1 MVNRK
6 VNLINYTQLIGI
18 IYFILIMLKIS
29 LLGTP
34 QIHTNGLSLSSAI
47 TGRELALLAFLAV
60 TGKAH
65 DRGALVDLLWND
77 VSEQQALKNLRNVLY
92 SLRKSIGSYL
102 DISRQKLA
110 LTADNSCW
118 LDVTI
123 FHDYWSAPQSSDRQ
137 EMLPEI
143 LKLYRGTFLEGFT
156 IQDAPV
162 FELWLSEQQ
171 RTLQEHA
178 LQGLHLLTQ
187 QYMADDNAEAA
198 LLTTRRILHMAPWD
212 ENAHRQLMLLYAYSG
227 QRSAALAQYN
237 LCQQALA
244 TEYGV
249 APMPETTALYMQIK
263 AGQVIQP
270 SVRVTD
276 PMHARTV
283 LPVLPTV
290 TSPSTPPLFP
300 SSPQVNW
307 DAVPTAVQLGGR
319 ETELYQL
326 EHWLLK
332 EQCRLVAVLGVSGQ
346 GKTALV
352 ADFVHRLVE
361 KSEGTSTVGGELAPF
376 TRIVWFSASRGA
388 TVAQILQT
396 WITHLTVPASPAAS
410 SPVTAFFTQP
420 APPIDLLLAP
430 LLHLLRKERCLLVL
444 DQGEYLLR
452 NPSLQASEEEALA
465 MLFRWMTEGEHQ
477 SALIFSSALQPQ
489 SLVQMARHSSLL
501 RLLRLTGLST
511 TTGVELL
518 NRYGLAHYNL
528 DLPQLVTHY
537 AGNPLAL
544 SLLSGLAHQ
553 FPAHTLDLILQREPL
568 LFIELHKV
576 LKQQFDQLPPL
587 AQKMSVWLAVEQA
600 PISFELL
607 WEHFLQS
614 HRASAVMAAYT
625 SLQQALFVEQAADL
639 HTIRLPALFELYVIH
654 HVVDQL
660 VEELNTQDQFFS
672 PIYLNTYLLLNPQ
685 RTEQVQARQHQVIL
699 QPILKTLAATW
710 GVAGLIRRFH
720 DLISVLNTYPLP
732 AGRYAQ
738 LNLQAL
744 LTLLEPQ
751 FSVAD
756 DYITQKVGQLTPD
769 RRFMDGVSKIA

>member
-1 MVNRK
+1 
-6 VNLINYTQLIGI
+6 
-18 IYFILIMLKIS
+18 MLKIS

-34 QIHTNGLSLSSAI
+34 QIHTNGLSLSTAI

-60 TGKAH
+60 TGKPH
-65 DRGALVDLLWND
+65 DRGTLVDLLWND

-102 DISRQKLA
+102 DITRQKLA
-110 LTADNSCW
+110 LMADNSYW

-123 FHDYWSAPQSSDRQ
+123 FHNYWLAPQNSDRQ

-143 LKLYRGTFLEGFT
+143 LKLYRGNFLEGFT

-162 FELWLSEQQ
+162 FEMWLLEQQ
-171 RTLQEHA
+171 RTLQDHA

-187 QYMADDNAEAA
+187 QYMADDNAAAA

-212 ENAHRQLMLLYAYSG
+212 ENAHRQMMLLYAYSG
-227 QRSAALAQYN
+227 QRGAALAQYN

-249 APMPETTALYMQIK
+249 APMPETMALYMQIK
-263 AGQVIQP
+263 AGQVVQP
-270 SVRVTD
+270 SGQVTN
-276 PMHARTV
+276 PTSARTV
-283 LPVLPTV
+283 FTAQPTATPSMLPLLP
-290 TSPSTPPLFP
+290 SA
-300 SSPQVNW
+300 PQVNW
-307 DAVPTAVQLGGR
+307 DAVPTAVHLNGR

-352 ADFVHRLVE
+352 ADLVHRLVE
-361 KSEGTSTVGGELAPF
+361 KSEGTATVGGQLTLF
-376 TRIVWFSASRGA
+376 TRIVWSSASGGA
-388 TVAQILQT
+388 TVAQILQA
-396 WITHLTVPASPAAS
+396 WITQLMAAP
-410 SPVTAFFTQP
+410 SPVTPLFTQP

-430 LLHLLRKERCLLVL
+430 LLQLLRQERCLLIL
-444 DQGEYLLR
+444 DQAESLLR
-452 NPSLQASEEEALA
+452 NTTPQAGEEEALA
-465 MLFRWMTEGEHQ
+465 MLFRWLTEGEHQ

-489 SLVQMARHSSLL
+489 SLVQLARHSSLL

-511 TTGVELL
+511 TAGVELL
-518 NRYGLAHYNL
+518 NRYGLARYNL
-528 DLPQLVTHY
+528 DLAQLVTRY
-537 AGNPLAL
+537 AGNPRAL
-544 SLLSGLAHQ
+544 TLLSGIAHH
-553 FPAHTLDLILQREPL
+553 FPAHTLELILQREPL
-568 LFIELHKV
+568 LFAELHKV

-587 AQKMSVWLAVEQA
+587 AQKMSVWLAIEQA
-600 PISFELL
+600 PITFELL
-607 WEHFLQS
+607 WEHFLKS
-614 HRASAVMAAYT
+614 HRTSAVMAAYT
-625 SLQQALFVEQAADL
+625 SLQQALLVEQAEDL
-639 HTIRLPALFELYVIH
+639 HTVRLPALFELYVIH

-672 PIYLNTYLLLNPQ
+672 PIYLNSYLLLNPQ
-685 RTEQVQARQHQVIL
+685 RTAQVQALQNQVIL
-699 QPILKTLAATW
+699 QPILKTLVATW

-738 LNLQAL
+738 PNLQAL

-751 FSVAD
+751 FSLSG
-756 DYITQKVGQLTPD
+756 DYLITQKIGQPTLD
-769 RRFMDGVSKIA
+769 RRFMDEVSKIA

>member
-6 VNLINYTQLIGI
+6 VNLIIYTQFICK

-34 QIHTNGLSLSSAI
+34 QIHTNGLSLSTVI

-60 TGKAH
+60 TGKSH
-65 DRGALVDLLWND
+65 DRGTLVDLLWND

-102 DISRQKLA
+102 DITRQKLA
-110 LTADNSCW
+110 LMADNSYW

-123 FHDYWSAPQSSDRQ
+123 FHNYWLAPQSSDRQ

-143 LKLYRGTFLEGFT
+143 LKLYRGNFLEGFT

-162 FELWLSEQQ
+162 FEMWLLEQQ
-171 RTLQEHA
+171 RTLQDHA

-187 QYMADDNAEAA
+187 QYMADSNTEAA

-263 AGQVIQP
+263 AGQVVQP
-270 SVRVTD
+270 AGQVTN
-276 PMHARTV
+276 PTHARTV
-283 LPVLPTV
+283 FTVLPTV
-290 TSPSTPPLFP
+290 TSPSSTPPLLP
-300 SSPQVNW
+300 SAPQVNW
-307 DAVPTAVQLGGR
+307 DAVPTAVHLDGR

-326 EHWLLK
+326 QHWLLK
-332 EQCRLVAVLGVSGQ
+332 EQCRLVAVFGVSGQ

-352 ADFVHRLVE
+352 AELVHRLVE
-361 KSEGTSTVGGELAPF
+361 KSEGTATVGGQLAPF
-376 TRIVWFSASRGA
+376 TRMVWSSASGGA

-396 WITHLTVPASPAAS
+396 WITQLTAAPSPAA
-410 SPVTAFFTQP
+410 PLFTQP

-430 LLHLLRKERCLLVL
+430 LLHLLRKERCLLIL
-444 DQGEYLLR
+444 DQAECLLR
-452 NPSLQASEEEALA
+452 STPHQAGEEEALA

-477 SALIFSSALQPQ
+477 SALIFSSSLQPQ

-511 TTGVELL
+511 TAGVELL

-528 DLPQLVTHY
+528 DLAQLVTRY

-544 SLLSGLAHQ
+544 TLLSGIAHH

-568 LFIELHKV
+568 LFAELHKV

-587 AQKMSVWLAVEQA
+587 AQKMSVWLAIEQA

-607 WEHFLQS
+607 WEYFLKS
-614 HRASAVMAAYT
+614 HRTSAVMAAYT
-625 SLQQALFVEQAADL
+625 SLQQALFVEQAEDL
-639 HTIRLPALFELYVIH
+639 HMIRLPALFELYVIH

-660 VEELNTQDQFFS
+660 VEELNTQDQFFA
-672 PIYLNTYLLLNPQ
+672 PIYLNSYLLLNPQ
-685 RTEQVQARQHQVIL
+685 RTEQVQALQNQVIL

-738 LNLQAL
+738 PNLQAL

-751 FSVAD
+751 FSVSG
-756 DYITQKVGQLTPD
+756 DYLVPQKIGQPTLD
-769 RRFMDGVSKIA
+769 RRFIDEVSKIA